1 MFLAI
6 LTHILCRGFRF
17 FQALTG
23 FCPLPPDNSISVLQI
38 LFCFLTKKNRAIIP

>member
-23 FCPLPPDNSISVLQI
+23 FNVSP
-38 LFCFLTKKNRAIIP
+38 AIAAHPEKTVEYFI